1 MTTSAFWRNIF
12 YLAALAV
19 VVLFFWHAWS
29 VIVPFFLGFV
39 VAYLLSPFVQTFEA
53 RGFRRDRLVIIFY
66 VIGMSAL
73 AGLSFWLL
81 PKLFHELETAA
92 KSVNSYA
99 ASLNSLVDQI
109 TIEIR
114 VMLRRIIGHRADSFE
129 IPFHANKAF
138 EVLFAA
144 VPNNL
149 MNLLHLGFWAFI
161 IPFSC
166 FFALSQGPQWFDR
179 LFDLTPSEHVE
190 SLLGLL
196 AEINATLGGYVR
208 GQLLDAMAVG
218 TLTMVGLGMLGLDG
232 AVLLGVLTGFLNVIP
247 YMAPLV
253 GGSLALLVGYFQGVP
268 NSTLYGILFLYGGV
282 RIIDDFVFM
291 PFIVGRHVSLHPLV
305 MLFAILAGVHV
316 GGFFGL
322 VFSVPIAAVIKV
334 ILSIVFH
341 PRRDR
346 FAFDKTVLS

>member
-1 MTTSAFWRNIF
+1 MTTTAFWRNIS
-12 YLAALAV
+12 YLAALLLAI
-19 VVLFFWHAWS
+19 FFVWHVWS

-39 VAYLLSPFVQTFEA
+39 VAYLLSPFVQSFES

-66 VIGMSAL
+66 VIGMSVL

-81 PKLFHELETAA
+81 PKLFHELEMAA
-92 KSVNSYA
+92 KSMSTYVS
-99 ASLNSLVDQI
+99 SLNSLIDQI

-114 VMLRRIIGHRADSFE
+114 QVLRRVIGQRADVFE
-129 IPFHANKAF
+129 IPFHADKAF
-138 EVLFAA
+138 EVLFTAM
-144 VPNNL
+144 PNNV
-149 MNLLHLGFWAFI
+149 MNLLHFGFWAFI

-166 FFALSQGPQWFDR
+166 FFALAQGPQWIDKI
-179 LFDLTPSEHVE
+179 FDLTPSEHVE

-218 TLTMVGLGMLGLDG
+218 TLTMMGLGLLGING
-232 AVLLGVLTGFLNVIP
+232 AVLLGVLTGVLNVVP

-253 GGSLALLVGYFQGVP
+253 GGTLALLVGYFQGVP
-268 NSTLYGILFLYGGV
+268 NSVLYGIIILYAVV

-291 PFIVGRHVSLHPLV
+291 PFIVGRHVSLHPLA

-322 VFSVPIAAVIKV
+322 VFAVPLAAVIKV
-334 ILSIVFH
+334 ISSIVFH

-346 FAFDKTVLS
+346 FVFEETVLS